1 MSGMTAGTALDWD
14 HVRAWR
20 GRRHHLTTR
29 ATDPDRVVSALCGL
43 HAQLASSAELT
54 LHARVEGLARGWVAG
69 ALWARR
75 ALVKTWAMRGTLHL
89 AGRRVPALAGGP
101 VHAARVRETGVAAQ
115 LPPDPRGAGRAAGG
129 GAEGAGRPHAGQGR
143 AGRRGGA
150 ADRAAGAG
158 REAADELG
166 RVPQALG
173 QPRRP
178 VLRGGGGQRRR
189 RPVRPPRPVAR

>member
-20 GRRHHLTTR
+20 GRRHHLTAR
-29 ATDPDRVVSALCGL
+29 ATDPDRVVSDLCGL

-89 AGRRVPALAGGP
+89 LPAA
-101 VHAARVRETGVAAQ
+101 EY
-115 LPPDPRGAGRAAGG
+115 PRWQA
-129 GAEGAGRPHAGQGR
+129 
-143 AGRRGGA
+143 
-150 ADRAAGAG
+150 
-158 REAADELG
+158 
-166 RVPQALG
+166 ALG
-173 QPRRP
+173 TYQHYLKP
-178 VLRGGGGQRRR
+178 VWLRGFGITREELEQLMEA
-189 RPVRPPRPVAR
+189 VRTALEDRQLTREELAAEVIRLSGSASLGEKLSDSWGAYLKPASFRGH